1 MSKPSASGLTLLP
14 AALVPPPAL
23 DEARIGGC
31 EYPHFPWNEWERW
44 AVASGLAPD
53 LAGLGG
59 LVVREA
65 YNHGW
70 PEPLCTLAGWR
81 DDGREL
87 LAFALRSPEVA
98 RRHWE
103 ILLRTDGLRGDIP
116 PGSTDWTWAYLRP
129 DALTL
134 LAELESQP

>member
-1 MSKPSASGLTLLP
+1 MSKPLASGLTPFP
-14 AALVPPPAL
+14 ATVVPPPDL
-23 DEARIGGC
+23 DPARIGEC
-31 EYPHFPWNEWERW
+31 TYPCFPWNDWERW

-70 PEPLCTLAGWR
+70 PEPLRALAGWR
-81 DDGREL
+81 DDGRAM
-87 LAFALRSPEVA
+87 LAFGLRSATTA

-103 ILLRTDGLRGDIP
+103 ILLRTDGLRGDTP
-116 PGSTDWTWAYLRP
+116 PGSTDWRWGYLRA
-129 DALTL
+129 DARRLSK
-134 LAELESQP
+134 ELERFL